1 MSTKA
6 ECLRKDADAVVRI
19 SEGALGD
26 CDGAERDKLFL
37 RNIVAV
43 NLRLFADR
51 LDAVAVS
58 DAMVESVGK
67 ALYIYWDDVTKSAQ
81 GKYREKVRAALESV
95 LPIADEQA
103 KDADMSEMGKQ
114 LRALAN
120 RRPMIQSRE
129 GAQWRI
135 DMRKAVNRFADL
147 IDKQADLLGE
157 PTADRAI
164 ASAKGDDNA

>member
-58 DAMVESVGK
+58 DAMVECASDAYATLSLDGVDMT
-67 ALYIYWDDVTKSAQ
+67 AM
-81 GKYREKVRAALESV
+81 RHALESI

-103 KDADMSEMGKQ
+103 RDE
-114 LRALAN
+114 
-120 RRPMIQSRE
+120 
-129 GAQWRI
+129 
-135 DMRKAVNRFADL
+135 
-147 IDKQADLLGE
+147 E
-157 PTADRAI
+157 PTT
-164 ASAKGDDNA
+164 